1 LQIFH
6 NRFGKMTIFQASNLL
21 SKNASKLLLS
31 IKNVSLTHHPSLR
44 MNLKCF
50 HQHTISSPKC
60 NKLKN
65 VTQSVQWLLA
75 GGVVVSAKICFDSKV
90 AKCESRIEPLPILG
104 KIQDTTESTKE
115 VKDMNTL
122 PWDQLLQYIL
132 PHILSLAVAVAAALT
147 VAIVNTKVATE

>member
-1 LQIFH
+1 MQIFQ
-6 NRFGKMTIFQASNLL
+6 NCFGKMTIFHASNLL

-31 IKNVSLTHHPSLR
+31 LKNVSLTHHLPIR
-44 MNLKCF
+44 TNLKCF
-50 HQHTISSPKC
+50 HRHTISTPKC
-60 NKLKN
+60 NKLNN

-75 GGVVVSAKICFDSKV
+75 GGVVVSAKICFDSKI
-90 AKCESRIEPLPILG
+90 AKCEARIEPLPILE
-104 KIQDTTESTKE
+104 KIQDTKDRLKE
-115 VKDMNTL
+115 VKDVNTL

>member
-1 LQIFH
+1 
-6 NRFGKMTIFQASNLL
+6 MTIFQASNLL

-31 IKNVSLTHHPSLR
+31 IKNVSLTHHLPIR

-50 HQHTISSPKC
+50 HRHTISTPKC
-60 NKLKN
+60 NKLNN

-75 GGVVVSAKICFDSKV
+75 GGVVVSAKICFDSKI
-90 AKCESRIEPLPILG
+90 AKCEARIEPLPILE
-104 KIQDTTESTKE
+104 KIQDTKEPVKE
-115 VKDMNTL
+115 VKDVNTL
-122 PWDQLLQYIL
+122 PLDQLLQYIL

>member
-1 LQIFH
+1 
-6 NRFGKMTIFQASNLL
+6 MTIFQASNLL
-21 SKNASKLLLS
+21 SKNASKLLLRM
-31 IKNVSLTHHPSLR
+31 KNASLTHQPSLK
-44 MNLKCF
+44 MNFKCF
-50 HQHTISSPKC
+50 HQHTISTPKC

-75 GGVVVSAKICFDSKV
+75 GGVVVSAKICLDSKV
-90 AKCESRIEPLPILG
+90 AKCEARIEPLPILE
-104 KIQDTTESTKE
+104 KIQDTTESIKE
-115 VKDMNTL
+115 VKDVNTL